1 MSTTQ
6 PPRQKALGFGDP
18 LHQGACRFLMEEAQA
33 LDDRD
38 FDAWLSMMSPQI
50 CYQVRVSPTTGRSG
64 TGGRPASAVHFDED
78 LYSLQMRI
86 DRLRTSF
93 AWAEDPPSRTRRVVT
108 NVCTYPTDVSGVIAV
123 RSYIMLFRSRG
134 DLREPDLLC
143 GERRDQL
150 TCGADGIFLLLARDV
165 VLDESVLRTQ
175 NLAVFL

>member
-6 PPRQKALGFGDP
+6 LPRHKALSFGDP

-38 FDAWLSMMSPQI
+38 FDAWLTMMAPKI
-50 CYQVRVSPTTGRSG
+50 RYQVRVNATAGRSG
-64 TGGRPASAVHFDED
+64 TGGRPASVVHFDED
-78 LYSLQMRI
+78 LYSLQMRV
-86 DRLRTSF
+86 DRLRTNF
-93 AWAEDPPSRTRRVVT
+93 AWAEDPPSRTRHVVT
-108 NVCTYPTDVSGVIAV
+108 NVCTYPTDVSAVIAV
-123 RSYIMLFRSRG
+123 RSYILLFRSRG
-134 DLREPDLLC
+134 DLREPDILC

-150 TCGADGIFLLLARDV
+150 ACGEDGLFLLLARDV